1 MRISP
6 LQIYQAK
13 KRIAPWV
20 TRTPLVRAHD
30 LSELCGAEI
39 WSKLEI
45 LQPTGAFKLRG
56 AADSLGGGIGLD
68 NQYTFQLVRD
78 LVDET
83 LLVSEDEIAQAMRYI
98 FETQR
103 LVVEGGAAV
112 GVAALLAKKI
122 EVKGKNVALVY
133 SGNNVSSET
142 VRKVLEG

>member
-30 LSELCGAEI
+30 FSELCGAEI

-56 AADSLGGGIGLD
+56 ATNTILQLNEDLQKETTQIKKMLASFIKKLRSEKQKPNTENRTLTTD
-68 NQYTFQLVRD
+68 N
-78 LVDET
+78 
-83 LLVSEDEIAQAMRYI
+83 S
-98 FETQR
+98 
-103 LVVEGGAAV
+103 
-112 GVAALLAKKI
+112 
-122 EVKGKNVALVY
+122 
-133 SGNNVSSET
+133 
-142 VRKVLEG
+142 

>member
-13 KRIAPWV
+13 KRITPCV

-56 AADSLGGGIGLD
+56 ATNTIL
-68 NQYTFQLVRD
+68 QLN
-78 LVDET
+78 
-83 LLVSEDEIAQAMRYI
+83 EDERKR
-98 FETQR
+98 E
-103 LVVEGGAAV
+103 VV
-112 GVAALLAKKI
+112 
-122 EVKGKNVALVY
+122 
-133 SGNNVSSET
+133 VSSTGNHGRAVAYAAREQN
-142 VRKVLEG
+142 VQEVICLSKLVP

>member
-56 AADSLGGGIGLD
+56 ATNTIL
-68 NQYTFQLVRD
+68 QLN
-78 LVDET
+78 
-83 LLVSEDEIAQAMRYI
+83 EDERKRGVGLLPLEITDVQS
-98 FETQR
+98 
-103 LVVEGGAAV
+103 LVQHV
-112 GVAALLAKKI
+112 
-122 EVKGKNVALVY
+122 NRT
-133 SGNNVSSET
+133 S
-142 VRKVLEG
+142 RQ

>member
-56 AADSLGGGIGLD
+56 ATNTIL
-68 NQYTFQLVRD
+68 QLN
-78 LVDET
+78 
-83 LLVSEDEIAQAMRYI
+83 EDERNRIAHSSNLSTYSQ
-98 FETQR
+98 
-103 LVVEGGAAV
+103 LSEGRT
-112 GVAALLAKKI
+112 LW
-122 EVKGKNVALVY
+122 
-133 SGNNVSSET
+133 NNESNS
-142 VRKVLEG
+142 

>member
-45 LQPTGAFKLRG
+45 MQPTGAFKLRG
-56 AADSLGGGIGLD
+56 ATNTIL
-68 NQYTFQLVRD
+68 QLN
-78 LVDET
+78 
-83 LLVSEDEIAQAMRYI
+83 EDERKRG
-98 FETQR
+98 EWW
-103 LVVEGGAAV
+103 
-112 GVAALLAKKI
+112 LLP
-122 EVKGKNVALVY
+122 
-133 SGNNVSSET
+133 
-142 VRKVLEG
+142 LEITDVQSLMQHANRTFGQ

>member
-1 MRISP
+1 MRIFP

-56 AADSLGGGIGLD
+56 ATNTIL
-68 NQYTFQLVRD
+68 QLN
-78 LVDET
+78 
-83 LLVSEDEIAQAMRYI
+83 EDERKQWSGG
-98 FETQR
+98 FFHWKSWTCSR
-103 LVVEGGAAV
+103 LCSTLTEPSGSN
-112 GVAALLAKKI
+112 LF
-122 EVKGKNVALVY
+122 VKTCSGK
-133 SGNNVSSET
+133 
-142 VRKVLEG
+142 

>member
-45 LQPTGAFKLRG
+45 SMPKTQTLSLR
-56 AADSLGGGIGLD
+56 
-68 NQYTFQLVRD
+68 
-78 LVDET
+78 
-83 LLVSEDEIAQAMRYI
+83 
-98 FETQR
+98 
-103 LVVEGGAAV
+103 
-112 GVAALLAKKI
+112 
-122 EVKGKNVALVY
+122 
-133 SGNNVSSET
+133 
-142 VRKVLEG
+142 